1 MIGLEDGLRYVL
13 GLLAVL
19 GLIFLAA
26 RAYRSLSERG
36 LPGTAKRHRR
46 LGVEEFIPLDARRRL
61 VLLRHDEQE
70 YLVLLG
76 QQSETL
82 LNVAP
87 RGSAAGRADAQTDAQ
102 DAVRPAGGADPGSAP
117 RPAPATVLD
126 LLRHLRG
133 GRAPGGRS
141 PDGVQAGAPDGPV
154 RADAPGAAPAA
165 ASEGTDDAEGRD
177 RRNMGT

>member
-26 RAYRSLSERG
+26 RAYRSLNERG
-36 LPGTAKRHRR
+36 LPGGAKRHRR
-46 LGVEEFIPLDARRRL
+46 LGIEEFIPLDARRRL

-82 LNVAP
+82 LNVSP
-87 RGSAAGRADAQTDAQ
+87 RGAATDRAAPQ
-102 DAVRPAGGADPGSAP
+102 DAARPV
-117 RPAPATVLD
+117 PATVLD

-133 GRAPGGRS
+133 ARPPAGRPSHDAPEGS
-141 PDGVQAGAPDGPV
+141 GVGDGPD
-154 RADAPGAAPAA
+154 REDGPDAPPATA
-165 ASEGTDDAEGRD
+165 GDEMVDAEGRD